1 MIVSKVTKHSRHD
14 KVISSQPSAP
24 AEPTTSGIHVCL
36 DDIRVCAFHLY
47 EKRGSTHGY
56 DLQDWIKAERLITE
70 R

>member
-1 MIVSKVTKHSRHD
+1 MIVAKARKPSKQVKVTPSR
-14 KVISSQPSAP
+14 PSA
-24 AEPTTSGIHVCL
+24 ATEATTSGIHVSL

-56 DLQDWIKAERLITE
+56 DLQDWVKAERQITQ